1 MSKLLIKGGTVV
13 TMRPNRPDWETADIL
28 IENSKILAIG
38 PNLID
43 DQAAVVNAEGK
54 IIIPG
59 LINAHLHTWQ
69 TGLRSIGTNW
79 SLLEY
84 LLKLRFGNEANF
96 TPEDIR
102 IGNYTGAIN
111 QINCGTTT
119 LGDWCHN
126 NPTPDHTN
134 AAIEALNE
142 SGIRAVFFHGTPML
156 SAEEKH
162 PRQEIERLAKSNHF
176 SNSGKLSLAMAVN
189 GPQYSTAASAL
200 ADFELADEFD
210 LVISMHQSGGAAADD
225 TAWDTVISHGMVGPK
240 TNIVHGVEMP
250 DDLLKRLIEQNV
262 TFTITPE
269 NELTQGHG
277 YPISG
282 KLLLMGAA
290 PSLGTDVESVVSG
303 EVLLAARFAFA
314 QARIEVLRASAS
326 DVSAIKHTELTSKK
340 ALSWATVEGAKA
352 LAIDDHV
359 GSLEEG
365 MQADLVVINP
375 NTISLW
381 PPHDVIAT
389 AVRASTADIE
399 SVMIAGEWYKQD
411 NSLIGIDLDK
421 IRSDLAT
428 SSKRLSVAMDFP
440 SQFKN

>member
-1 MSKLLIKGGTVV
+1 MSKLLIKGSTVV
-13 TMRPNRPDWETADIL
+13 TMRPNRPDWEAADIL
-28 IENSKILAIG
+28 IEGSKILAIG
-38 PNLID
+38 PHLTD
-43 DQAAVVNAEGK
+43 DQAAVVNAEGR

-79 SLLEY
+79 CLLEY
-84 LLKLRFGNEANF
+84 LLNLRFGNEANF

-126 NPTPDHTN
+126 NPTPEHTN
-134 AAIEALNE
+134 AAIKALNE

-162 PRQEIERLAKSNHF
+162 PRQEIERLAKSNYF

-200 ADFELADEFD
+200 ADFELADEFN
-210 LVISMHQSGGAAADD
+210 LVISMHQSGRTAADD
-225 TAWDTVISHGMVGPK
+225 TAWDTVISHGMIGPK
-240 TNIVHGVEMP
+240 TNIVHGVGMP

-282 KLLLMGAA
+282 KLLSMGAA

-314 QARIEVLRASAS
+314 QARIEILKASPSGAS
-326 DVSAIKHTELTSKK
+326 TILHSEITSKK

-352 LAIDDHV
+352 LAIDDQV

-365 MQADLVVINP
+365 MQADLVVINS

-389 AVRASTADIE
+389 AVRSSVSDIE
-399 SVMIAGEWYKQD
+399 SVMIAGEWYKRD
-411 NSLIGIDLDK
+411 NNLIGIDLDK
-421 IRSDLAT
+421 IRSDLVA
-428 SSKRLSVAMDFP
+428 SSKRLSIAMDFP